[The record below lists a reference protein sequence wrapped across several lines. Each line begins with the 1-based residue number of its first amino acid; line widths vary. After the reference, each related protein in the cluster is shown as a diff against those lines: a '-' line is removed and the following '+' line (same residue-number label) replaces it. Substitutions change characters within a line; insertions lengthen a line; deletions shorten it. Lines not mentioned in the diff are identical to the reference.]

1 MINNFLKKV
10 LIFYKSYSHAVQ
22 LQLARQEFRGGK
34 LKECLKTG
42 RRNKIKV
49 NTGIRGKTLN
59 RLKDFLSW
67 KKKETWD
74 PALSHP
80 RQA

>member
-1 MINNFLKKV
+1 MGQGIRIKM
-10 LIFYKSYSHAVQ
+10 
-22 LQLARQEFRGGK
+22 
-34 LKECLKTG
+34 KTE
-42 RRNKIKV
+42 
-49 NTGIRGKTLN
+49 IRGKTLN

-67 KKKETWD
+67 REKTWD